1 MTLIR
6 YSIHEAFCSDSH
18 SLILFS
24 VTRVRLNTPV
34 YRGEDTQSRLFGGSP
49 PESPRRL
56 STSSVGSG
64 INVSPGFLI
73 KASHQRS
80 NIFASDPVPA
90 VRSPNGNSNVPMSPG
105 RLIKE
110 SQRRS
115 NIFPQQAGQQPTTS
129 FNSSGA
135 SSVADLTGSEAGA
148 GTPVRSVNGNGI
160 VHMSPGRL
168 IKASHQRSNIF
179 PQTDS
184 SRNSSSASSSV
195 DLAESENGRS
205 FDPVSHADILHH

>member
-1 MTLIR
+1 M
-6 YSIHEAFCSDSH
+6 F
-18 SLILFS
+18 
-24 VTRVRLNTPV
+24 
-34 YRGEDTQSRLFGGSP
+34 RGEDTQSRLFGGSP

-73 KASHQRS
+73 KASQQKS
-80 NIFASDPVPA
+80 NIFASDPAP
-90 VRSPNGNSNVPMSPG
+90 VRSPNGNSNGNNMVPKSPG

-115 NIFPQQAGQQPTTS
+115 NIFPQQASSQQQQSPIS
-129 FNSSGA
+129 FHSSTA
-135 SSVADLTGSEAGA
+135 SSTADLTGSEAG
-148 GTPVRSVNGNGI
+148 TPVKVVGSNGNI

-179 PQTDS
+179 PATDS

-195 DLAESENGRS
+195 DLAESENGRPYPP
-205 FDPVSHADILHH
+205 FDSNADILNH

>member
-1 MTLIR
+1 MHT
-6 YSIHEAFCSDSH
+6 H
-18 SLILFS
+18 
-24 VTRVRLNTPV
+24 RLNTPV
-34 YRGEDTQSRLFGGSP
+34 FRGEDTQSRLFGGSP

-73 KASHQRS
+73 KASHQKS
-80 NIFASDPVPA
+80 NIFASDPIPPA
-90 VRSPNGNSNVPMSPG
+90 RSPNNGNVPMSPG

-115 NIFPQQAGQQPTTS
+115 NIFPQQPASQLQSQPQSGAS
-129 FNSSGA
+129 FNSSTA
-135 SSVADLTGSEAGA
+135 SSTADLTGGSEAGTMPQVKA
-148 GTPVRSVNGNGI
+148 GSNGNSI

-179 PQTDS
+179 PATDS

-195 DLAESENGRS
+195 DLAESENGRPYAP
-205 FDPVSHADILHH
+205 FDSNADILNH